1 MLNKLIILL
10 LFVTGVAF
18 SQVEVKENPIDGG
31 WIPQATFT
39 DIDSSE
45 TPTSLPFDPSSFDG
59 QSTIYAYTYADGSGT
74 DSVLFIL
81 QGIFPGETSWTD
93 IDTLASA
100 TSSGYKSTLSISGAG
115 FPIWRFKVIGVELTA
130 SGYDATARVYL
141 YSPVLDAIPP
151 KRNWTNKN

>member
-1 MLNKLIILL
+1 MVNKIIILL
-10 LFVTGVAF
+10 LFAGVTF
-18 SQVEVKENPIDGG
+18 SQVEVKENNVDGG

-45 TPTSLPFDPSSFDG
+45 APTSLPFDPSSFDG

-74 DSVLFIL
+74 DSVLFVL
-81 QGIFPGETSWTD
+81 QGKFPEETSWTD

-100 TSSGYKSTLSISGAG
+100 TSTGLKSTISISSSG
-115 FPIWRFKVIGVELTA
+115 FPIWRFKCIGVEMTV

-151 KRNWTNKN
+151 KRNWLNKN